1 MPKLVTET
9 IGTGDQSWLGESG
22 PHKARSQALLVS
34 GFTAAT
40 DYPNG
45 YIPSG
50 FPVGVVTAS
59 GEYAPYDAAATDGT
73 QGLAGFV
80 YTDSKVST
88 GDTYVNV
95 ALIDRGRININKLP
109 VDFTPPADP
118 GNFVFLTQS

>member
-34 GFTAAT
+34 LFTAGT

-50 FPVGVVTAS
+50 YPIGQVTAS
-59 GEYAPYDAAATDGT
+59 GEYGPYKSGATDGT
-73 QGLAGFV
+73 QNLVGFV
-80 YTDSKVST
+80 LTDSKVGS
-88 GDTYVNV
+88 DTHVNV
-95 ALIDRGRININKLP
+95 ALIDRGRINTNRLP
-109 VDFTPPADP
+109 VSFTAPADP
-118 GNFVFLTQS
+118 GHFVFLTQS

>member
-40 DYPNG
+40 DYPDG

-50 FPVGVVTAS
+50 FPVGQVTAS
-59 GEYAPYDAAATDGT
+59 GEYAPYDSAATDGT
-73 QGLAGFV
+73 QNLAGFV
-80 YTDSKVST
+80 YTDSKV
-88 GDTYVNV
+88 GADPYVNV
-95 ALIDRGRININKLP
+95 ALIDRGRINVNRLP
-109 VDFTPPADP
+109 VSFTAPADP